1 MAGRRWLPAED
12 KLIADMVPAFAS
24 VDELCEALPGRSRD
38 AIKWRVKWMG
48 LRILKSL
55 CFGRMAKRW
64 TSQDHWTLL
73 SAAGKGKRLVDV
85 AQKLG
90 RSRGAAGLQIQ
101 KLGIR
106 WTQGLIKWEHAR
118 RLVHITAPA
127 FRKALRAT
135 GAKQRSRSMVTHQE
149 IQAVAR
155 YLLYEASPRC
165 QARLGMTSGHLY
177 RIIHAEVPDA

>member
-1 MAGRRWLPAED
+1 
-12 KLIADMVPAFAS
+12 MVQACAS
-24 VDELCEALPGRSRD
+24 VDELCDALPERSRD

-48 LRILKSL
+48 LKILKSL

-64 TSQDHWTLL
+64 TPKDNWILFSE
-73 SAAGKGKRLVDV
+73 AGKGKRLVDV

-118 RLVHITAPA
+118 RQVNITAHA

-135 GAKQRSRSMVTHQE
+135 GAKPRSRSMVTHEE
-149 IQAVAR
+149 IRAVAR

-165 QARLGMTSGHLY
+165 QSRLGMTAGHLY
-177 RIIHAEVPDA
+177 RIIHKETPWA